1 MYRLFRTRHKLAVSL
16 ALAAALW
23 TAAAPPAYACYL
35 LIRTCTT
42 TRTYL
47 FNIIEIGEPV
57 TTCTE
62 RTEPC

>member
-1 MYRLFRTRHKLAVSL
+1 MNRLLRTRHKLAVSL

-23 TAAAPPAYACYL
+23 TVAAPSAHACYL
-35 LIRTCTT
+35 IIRTCTT
-42 TRTYL
+42 TTTYL
-47 FNIIEIGEPV
+47 LGIWELESK